1 MSVIKNV
8 LGLDV
13 GDARIGV
20 AVAST
25 AAKIARPVTT
35 ISNDEAIMTKLKDLV
50 NEHQAQALVVGLPRG
65 LDGQNTAQTDK
76 TQAFANQ
83 LKSDFNMPI
92 YMQDEALTS
101 KKAEEELK
109 ARNKPYA
116 KEDIDALAAT
126 YILDDFMVNRA
137 DEV

>member
-116 KEDIDALAAT
+116 KVDIDALAAT